1 MPCMRL
7 TACKFSTSFC
17 TENNSYVAE
26 GGYHYTIQH
35 GVTYHYCEGV
45 PQDYTQAIFWHQKSA
60 EQGFTP
66 AQFNLGIMYLEGQ
79 GVAQDY
85 AQTVFWYLKAAEQGN
100 AYAQNNLGEMYRKG
114 LGVAKDEA
122 QALDWFRKAAAQGD
136 TDAQKALR
144 NNPLHK
150 PNQMG

>member
-1 MPCMRL
+1 
-7 TACKFSTSFC
+7 
-17 TENNSYVAE
+17 
-26 GGYHYTIQH
+26 
-35 GVTYHYCEGV
+35 
-45 PQDYTQAIFWHQKSA
+45 
-60 EQGFTP
+60 
-66 AQFNLGIMYLEGQ
+66 MYLEGQ